1 MVPACSPRVKRYIY
15 ISAFYHKNG
24 LTQIA
29 QPPYGGGE
37 SGKYPDDPEYP
48 GGGYDDGKVP
58 TGYGG
63 GNYPDAGYGANKYP
77 DNGGY
82 GGGKYPSKGYDK
94 AGFQTK
100 NFNLMV

>member
-1 MVPACSPRVKRYIY
+1 M
-15 ISAFYHKNG
+15 
-24 LTQIA
+24 
-29 QPPYGGGE
+29 
-37 SGKYPDDPEYP
+37 
-48 GGGYDDGKVP
+48 P

-94 AGFQTK
+94 ASFQIK
-100 NFNLMV
+100 YFNFML